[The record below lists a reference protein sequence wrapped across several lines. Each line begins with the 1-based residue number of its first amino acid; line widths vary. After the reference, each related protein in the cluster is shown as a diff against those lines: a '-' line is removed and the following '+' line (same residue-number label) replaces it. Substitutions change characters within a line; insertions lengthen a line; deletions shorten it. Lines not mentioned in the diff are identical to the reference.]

1 MRRVTISPEVVSQ
14 VHFRDKVAPEEKAA
28 LFYNYSEELRF
39 TEDKEEEQ
47 RKAEAE
53 GLSWEEWVQR
63 QTYDDVIRDEFVDN
77 RDHADYLYDYF
88 DEGSV
93 KEDDATN
100 NYLMSSI
107 EYGSTEFMEQK
118 SGYIEDENQYQVNY
132 EEDFIEND
140 DVANTV
146 DNEQSN
152 EIPENQIIS
161 SDDVGKMQED
171 SIYKDNF
178 ESSNIGSD
186 PEVSQN
192 QSDSASIEKYGEED
206 FEGTEESIKIT
217 FVENPPTD
225 DSVADAPYSSSN
237 NSGLIIPDADEN
249 GARNNNN
256 NLETGSAVEKNGNH
270 NSNNEEDLEYSADF
284 SKNEYDE
291 VEKIDAIPTTSTE
304 QLLHSNQVHSTSMEN
319 GIVINSDDN
328 EVAHSN
334 VPPDITEDN
343 VKYCEIDHDDDNY
356 MTAPAQDDLDTAE
369 KDNKDQE
376 HIEVLNG
383 DTEPTATHEVEV
395 NLLVA
400 TTSGDFNEP
409 PTPDVNMKGQFSNE
423 VNVVT

>member
-14 VHFRDKVAPEEKAA
+14 VHFRDKVAPEEKSV

-77 RDHADYLYDYF
+77 RDPADYLYDYF

-100 NYLMSSI
+100 NHLMSSI
-107 EYGSTEFMEQK
+107 EYGSNEFMEQK
-118 SGYIEDENQYQVNY
+118 SGYIEDENQDHVSY

-140 DVANTV
+140 DVTNTV
-146 DNEQSN
+146 HNEYSN

-161 SDDVGKMQED
+161 SDDVGNIQED
-171 SIYKDNF
+171 SMYKDNF
-178 ESSNIGSD
+178 ESSNNGSD

-192 QSDSASIEKYGEED
+192 QSDPASIEKYGEED

-217 FVENPPTD
+217 AVENPPTD

-256 NLETGSAVEKNGNH
+256 NLETGSAVEENGNH

-284 SKNEYDE
+284 SKNEYEE
-291 VEKIDAIPTTSTE
+291 VEKTDAIPTTSTE
-304 QLLHSNQVHSTSMEN
+304 QPLHSNQVHSTSMEKD
-319 GIVINSDDN
+319 IVSNSDDN
-328 EVAHSN
+328 KVEHSY
-334 VPPDITEDN
+334 VRPDITEDN

-395 NLLVA
+395 NLPVA

-409 PTPDVNMKGQFSNE
+409 PTPDMNMTGQSSNE